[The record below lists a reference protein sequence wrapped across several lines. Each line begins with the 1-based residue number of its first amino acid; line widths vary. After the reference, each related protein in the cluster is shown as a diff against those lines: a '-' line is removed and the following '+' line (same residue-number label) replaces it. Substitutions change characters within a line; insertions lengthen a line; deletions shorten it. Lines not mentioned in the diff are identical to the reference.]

1 MFWEHGI
8 SMYNGHDISKGTSWV
23 NYCFLGISQISL
35 NFNMSDKTQ
44 CNSTVS
50 YGTIWLEGQI
60 FLTSHM
66 IRHLANWFH
75 LSCRWAKK
83 QDTSQNKP
91 WLEKSASALSSFR
104 PTESSRRALQ
114 CGLLIFGL
122 LIILDDYWPL
132 GSFRK
137 RSCKPQSSLINCL
150 YVINHYTQ
158 TLSVARL
165 CMLYSTALMEYLWW
179 YEECIEYKIRSLV
192 EWFTKYS

>member
-1 MFWEHGI
+1 
-8 SMYNGHDISKGTSWV
+8 MYNGHDISKGTSWV

-91 WLEKSASALSSFR
+91 LLEKSASALSSFR

-137 RSCKPQSSLINCL
+137 HSCKPQSSLINCL
-150 YVINHYTQ
+150 SCNKSLHTDIVCSQ
-158 TLSVARL
+158 TV
-165 CMLYSTALMEYLWW
+165 YALFNRAYRIPMVVWRMYR
-179 YEECIEYKIRSLV
+179 I
-192 EWFTKYS
+192 